1 MPTATSGTASW
12 TNVNREPAARARARA
27 GHPLLGPGPAL
38 FGILNVTPDSFSDG
52 GDFFAPEAAARRAEL
67 LLDEGADVID
77 VGGESTRPG
86 SEPVSE
92 EEELRRVVP
101 VIRKIL
107 EARPGTLVSVDT
119 YRARTAEAALDAGA
133 SIVNDVTA
141 LRGDPRMAALVADA
155 GCPVVL
161 MHMLGEPK
169 TMQREPHYEDVTPE
183 VRGFLE
189 ERVWYANAAGVG
201 AENIILDP
209 GIGFGKTLEHNLT
222 LLSRLDEIV
231 ALGPPVLIGASR
243 KRFIG
248 TLTGADEARDR
259 VFGTLATTVLGYE
272 RGATLFRVHD
282 VGANREALT
291 VAEAVRA
298 AS

>member
-1 MPTATSGTASW
+1 M
-12 TNVNREPAARARARA
+12 NREPAARPGARA
-27 GHPLLGPGPAL
+27 GNPLQGPGPAL

-52 GDFFAPEAAARRAEL
+52 GDFLDPEAAARHAEL

-86 SEPVSE
+86 SDPVSE

-101 VIRKIL
+101 VVRKLL
-107 EARPGTLVSVDT
+107 EARPGAVVSVDT

-133 SIVNDVTA
+133 SVVNDVTA

-169 TMQREPHYEDVTPE
+169 TMQREPRYDDVVGE
-183 VRGFLE
+183 VRHFLE
-189 ERVWYANAAGVG
+189 ERVEYGNAAGVA
-201 AENIILDP
+201 AENVILDP
-209 GIGFGKTLEHNLT
+209 GIGFGKTPDHNLS
-222 LLSRLDEIV
+222 LLRRLDTIV
-231 ALGPPVLIGASR
+231 SLGFPVLLGASR
-243 KRFIG
+243 KRFLG
-248 TLTGADEARDR
+248 TITGAEEAKER
-259 VFGTLATTVLGYE
+259 VFGTVATTVLGYE
-272 RGATLFRVHD
+272 RGAILFRVHD
-282 VGANREALT
+282 VRANREALA
-291 VAEAVRA
+291 VARAVRA

>member
-1 MPTATSGTASW
+1 M
-12 TNVNREPAARARARA
+12 NREPAAHPRA
-27 GHPLLGPGPAL
+27 GAGNPLQVPGPAL

-52 GDFFAPEAAARRAEL
+52 GDFLNPEAAARHAEL

-86 SEPVSE
+86 SDPVSE

-107 EARPGTLVSVDT
+107 EARPGAVVSVDT

-133 SIVNDVTA
+133 RVVNDVTA

-169 TMQREPHYEDVTPE
+169 TMQREPRYDDVVGE
-183 VRGFLE
+183 VRHFLE
-189 ERVWYANAAGVG
+189 ERVEYGNAAGVA
-201 AENIILDP
+201 AENVILDP
-209 GIGFGKTLEHNLT
+209 GIGFGKTPDHNLS
-222 LLSRLDEIV
+222 LLRRLDTIV
-231 ALGPPVLIGASR
+231 SLGFPVLLGASR
-243 KRFIG
+243 KRFLG
-248 TLTGADEARDR
+248 TITGAEEAKER
-259 VFGTLATTVLGYE
+259 VFGTVATTVLGYE

-282 VGANREALT
+282 VRANREALA
-291 VAEAVRA
+291 VARAVRA